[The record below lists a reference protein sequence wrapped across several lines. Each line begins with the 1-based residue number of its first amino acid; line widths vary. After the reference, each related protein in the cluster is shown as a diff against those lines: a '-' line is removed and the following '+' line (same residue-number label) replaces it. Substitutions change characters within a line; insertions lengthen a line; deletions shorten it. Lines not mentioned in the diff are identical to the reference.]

1 MCRCLFLLQSGA
13 LWHLLVF
20 LFNYDYTLDE
30 GGVEV
35 SAETNQQV
43 LRENKQQQQDS
54 QHGPI
59 FQMHFILDGC

>member
-1 MCRCLFLLQSGA
+1 M
-13 LWHLLVF
+13 F

-59 FQMHFILDGC
+59 FQMHFILDGF